1 MTDVELLA
9 DVYQIFRNTC
19 MDAYKLVP
27 LHFYTAPCLSWDAL
41 FKQTKIDLEL
51 QTDID
56 MHQFIEK
63 GMHGGISMESK
74 NSSKANN
81 PHTADY
87 NPEKA
92 NNYIMYYDVMAWQ

>member
-9 DVYQIFRNTC
+9 DAFQTFRNKC

-27 LHFYTAPCLSWDAL
+27 LHFYTAPGLSWDAL

-63 GMHGGISMESK
+63 GMCGGISMVFK
-74 NSSKANN
+74 RYSKANN

-87 NPEKA
+87 NPEKT
-92 NNYIMYYDVMAWQ
+92 NNYIMYYNAMAGQ